1 MAETIRGINV
11 QIGSDTSGL
20 SKALS
25 DVNKNARDI
34 QSELRQVERL
44 LKFDPSNTELLAQKQ
59 KLLGD
64 AVANTQEKLA
74 RLKSVQE
81 QVNEQ
86 FEKGEISEGQYRAYQ
101 REVAKT
107 EQNLQSLEAQLKE
120 MGPATKDLGEQF
132 EQAGEKMKKAGE
144 KMTDAGKKLTTR
156 VSAPIVA
163 LGGIA
168 LKTGMDFEASMSE
181 VAAISGATGDD
192 LVRLTE
198 KAKEMGATTK
208 FSASESAE
216 ALKYMAMA
224 GWGTEQMLGAL
235 EGVMLLAAA
244 SGEDLGTV
252 SDIVTDSMT
261 AFGLSADQAAEFA
274 DVLAAASSKSNTN
287 VSMLGQSF
295 KYAAPVAGALG
306 YSVEDTAIALGLMAN
321 AGIKSSQSGT
331 ALRTALTNL
340 VNPTE
345 KMSGV
350 MEELGI
356 SITDNEGEMLSLGEI
371 MEQLRDKFGG
381 LDKDQQAAYASMLFG
396 KEAMS
401 GMLAIINTTADD
413 YDNLAESIYNSG
425 GAAKQ
430 MSDTMQDNA
439 KGGLVQLQSAIE
451 GIAIQLSEIL
461 IPIFNELV
469 AWVQKAVDW
478 FGGLDENTQKTIVTI
493 AGLVA
498 AIGPL
503 LMIFGSMSKGIG
515 SIVGV
520 FGRLIPM
527 VAGATA
533 GIGGLSGVLA
543 VITGPIGIAVAAIA
557 ALTAGGIA
565 LYKHLKEDSIPEIE
579 RFGEEVSETTQE
591 AVGAFMDLNDQAT
604 LALNQLAW
612 SGQEVTQEM
621 AEGIAGT
628 FAEMGAQ
635 VLASME
641 ESHAEELASMQ
652 SFLASAKGMT
662 EEEQAEILSKVQQS
676 QNDQRAA
683 VEEAQNEIKNIL
695 ETASAEK
702 RALTAEE
709 AAEINQLQQGML
721 NTGIEMMS
729 ENELEQKAIME
740 RMKANATDL
749 TARQAAE
756 VVQNSIKQRDESIQ
770 AAEDQYND
778 VVKQIIRQRD
788 ELGII
793 TEEQADAL
801 IKEAQR
807 QKDESINNAR
817 EMHRYVV
824 SEAQKQAEEHV
835 NKVDWETGEVKTKW
849 QVLKG
854 NVSKTLKD
862 MKNNALVSF
871 SEKFSGIKGKMSEI
885 GESIKEKWIEI
896 IGWLKGLGSKM
907 VETGKDIM
915 DGLKN
920 GIKNAASSVWETTK
934 DVGRGIADSVTG
946 FFGIKSPSRLMM
958 GYGEDIGDGLA
969 LGIKGSISDVER
981 QVSALNAAASEL
993 DATATAGTTGTVATQ
1008 AQSGR
1013 GGDLVQHITI
1023 NSPAPL
1029 TPSDIARKNMQAS
1042 RQLAMEWGM
1051 R

>member
-59 KLLGD
+59 KLLGE

-168 LKTGMDFEASMSE
+168 LKTGMDFEAAMSK
-181 VAAISGATGDD
+181 VAAISGATSDEMQA
-192 LVRLTE
+192 LTE
-198 KAKEMGATTK
+198 QAKELGATTV
-208 FSASESAE
+208 FSASEAAE
-216 ALKYMAMA
+216 GMEFLARAGFNVNDIMAAMP
-224 GWGTEQMLGAL
+224 GMLD
-235 EGVMLLAAA
+235 LAAA
-244 SGEDLGTV
+244 AAIDLGAAA
-252 SDIVTDSMT
+252 DITSNIMSG
-261 AFGLSADQAAEFA
+261 FGIESNKAGKVA
-274 DVLAAASSKSNTN
+274 DVLAAATARSNTSVN
-287 VSMLGQSF
+287 SMGESM
-295 KYAAPVAGALG
+295 KMVAPVSAGLG
-306 YSVEDTAIALGLMAN
+306 ITIEETAAAIGLLGDAGMQGGMAGTTLRTGLLRLATPTEAAKKLMKDLGLEFFDTEGNMKSLTEIIGMLEVAMAN
-321 AGIKSSQSGT
+321 M
-331 ALRTALTNL
+331 N
-340 VNPTE
+340 
-345 KMSGV
+345 
-350 MEELGI
+350 
-356 SITDNEGEMLSLGEI
+356 
-371 MEQLRDKFGG
+371 
-381 LDKDQQAAYASMLFG
+381 DQQKTQNLEMLFG
-396 KEAMS
+396 KNTVSGWMALIDAGSEALGGFTEEMF
-401 GMLAIINTTADD
+401 
-413 YDNLAESIYNSG
+413 ESN
-425 GAAKQ
+425 GAAKS
-430 MSDTMQDNA
+430 MAETMQDNA

-451 GIAIQLSEIL
+451 GLAIQLSEIL
-461 IPIFNELV
+461 IPIFNDLV

-478 FGGLDENTQKTIVTI
+478 FGGLDQNTQKTIVTI

-503 LMIFGSMSKGIG
+503 LMIFGSMSTGIG
-515 SIVGV
+515 SIVSI

-621 AEGIAGT
+621 ADGIAGT

-641 ESHAEELASMQ
+641 ENHAEELASMQ
-652 SFLASAKGMT
+652 SFLAEAKGMT

-676 QNDQRAA
+676 QTDQRAA

-817 EMHRYVV
+817 EMHQNVIA
-824 SEAQKQAEEHV
+824 EAQKQAEEHV
-835 NKVDWETGEVKTKW
+835 NKVDWETGEVKSRW

-885 GESIKEKWIEI
+885 GESIKEKWNEI

-981 QVSALNAAASEL
+981 QVSALNAAASEV
-993 DATATAGTTGTVATQ
+993 DAKATLGSTGIVATQ

-1013 GGDLVQHITI
+1013 GGDVIQNITI

-1029 TPSDIARKNMQAS
+1029 SPSDIARKNMQAS